1 MYEAKKSCRLSGER
15 PLMSVRNQL
24 TIAAKKT
31 PIDQMKSQIQSGI
44 ERRRRK
50 PTVRRE
56 RCRSSVTTTRI
67 GWRFGSGGGWP
78 AGSPGAGG
86 SIGGGSKTIQ
96 PELMPEQLTVPGP
109 VSYPL

>member
-15 PLMSVRNQL
+15 PLISVRNQL

-50 PTVRRE
+50 PTVRRQ

-67 GWRFGSGGGWP
+67 GWRFGSGGCST
-78 AGSPGAGG
+78 GSHGAGG
-86 SIGGGSKTIQ
+86 SVGGGSKTIQ
-96 PELMPEQLTVPGP
+96 PALMPEQLTVPGP